1 MARKDISIPLSDD
14 PLWYK
19 DAIIYQLHVKAFF
32 DGNDDGMGDFR
43 GLTASLDYIQG
54 LGVNA
59 IWLLPF
65 YPSPLRDDGYD
76 IADYRSIHSDYGTMQ
91 DFRLLVREAHRRG
104 IRIITEMVV
113 NHTSDQHP
121 WFQAAR
127 QAPIHSAK
135 RDFYI
140 WSDTDQKF
148 PETRIIF
155 TDTESSNWAWDPVA
169 KAYYWHRFF
178 SHQPDLNHNN
188 PQVVKAVMRI
198 MKFWFDMGVDGMRLD
213 ALPYLCVRAGTN
225 NENLPETHE
234 VIRQLRS
241 FVDVNFNNRM
251 LLGEANQW
259 PEDVRDY
266 FGDGDECHMAY
277 HFPLMPRIYMAVAQE
292 DRHPIVE
299 IMSQTPTIPDNC
311 QWTIFLRNHDELTL
325 EMVTDRERDYM
336 YEMYATDRRMRL
348 NVGIRRRLAP
358 LMDNNIDKI
367 KLLNFLLLS
376 MPGTPIIYYGDE
388 LGMGDN
394 IFLGDRNGVRTP
406 MQWSPD
412 RNAGFSKADP
422 ARLYLPPIMDP
433 IYGFQAVNIEA
444 QSRHSSSLLTWMK
457 QIITVRKAHIAFGR
471 GTLHFLHP
479 GNRKILA
486 YLREYESELILCV
499 ANLSRSAQP
508 VELDLSTYAGRVP
521 VELIGQTV
529 FPPVG
534 ELPYLLT
541 LPGYSFYW
549 FQLATDA
556 EVPVWHEEVPPRV
569 EFPIIVLFDSWRSF
583 FPEQVESRRHAMA
596 EAARKQLEK
605 EVMPKFLANQRWF
618 AAKDSNIVDAEILEQ
633 QFWGNCC
640 LFTLIEVR
648 SAGLPPQIYLLPLSL
663 LWGDEEEERI
673 RALFPRTV
681 AKVRQR
687 ERLGFLVDGFAD
699 TAFCKLLITTIGSGR
714 EIEFSNGMLRCTA
727 TSVFDE
733 LGGRDV
739 ENMKMRTSGIEG
751 SNTTVVLGEQ
761 LFLKGYRHV
770 REGINPEL
778 EMGRFLTEVARFPNC
793 VPVAGAVEYCREGAA
808 PMTLALLQGFVSN
821 QGDGWTYTLD
831 YLERYLQDKQLLEE
845 AEHAITEGMHD
856 TFMAMIRILGSRT
869 GELHMALCRHSGDPA
884 FDPEPI
890 TRDDIL
896 SWIALVR
903 QEAAESFE
911 LISRGLDRLPE
922 RARPDA
928 EELLAR
934 RDEIFQRLDRLQD
947 IDLKAVKTRFHGD
960 YHLGQV
966 LLVQN
971 DFYIIDFEGEPGRP
985 LAERRNKHS
994 PFKDV
999 AGMLRSFNYAAYA
1012 ALLKVTARAPEDF
1025 AALEPFT
1032 RAHED
1037 QAVEAFMLGY
1047 TNVAKDCPA
1056 YPADTDHAHD
1066 LVDFFTLEKALYELR
1081 YEMNNRPDWVIIPLK
1096 GILDILNSG

>member
-14 PLWYK
+14 PFWYK

-32 DGNDDGMGDFR
+32 DSNDDGMGDFL

-54 LGVNA
+54 LGVNV

-65 YPSPLRDDGYD
+65 FPSPMRDDGYD
-76 IADYRSIHSDYGTMQ
+76 IADYRNIHPDYGSMR
-91 DFRLLVREAHRRG
+91 DFRLLVREAHRRS
-104 IRIITEMVV
+104 IRIIIELVV

-127 QAPIHSAK
+127 LAPLHSAK
-135 RDFYI
+135 RNFYV
-140 WSDTDQKF
+140 WSDTDRKF

-155 TDTESSNWAWDPVA
+155 TDSESSNWAWDPVA

-198 MKFWFDMGVDGMRLD
+198 MKYWFDIGVDGMRLD
-213 ALPYLCVRAGTN
+213 ALPYLCVREGTN
-225 NENLPETHE
+225 NENLPETHG
-234 VIRQLRS
+234 VIRQLRA
-241 FVDVNFNNRM
+241 FVDGNFKNRM

-266 FGDGDECHMAY
+266 FGEGDECHMAY

-299 IMSQTPTIPDNC
+299 IMSQTPEIPENC

-358 LMDNNIDKI
+358 LMDKNIDKI

-433 IYGFQAVNIEA
+433 IYGYQAVNVEA
-444 QSRHSSSLLTWMK
+444 QSRDSSSLLTWMK
-457 QIITVRKAHIAFGR
+457 RIITVRKAHVAFGR
-471 GTLHFLHP
+471 GTLNFLHP

-486 YLREYESELILCV
+486 YLREYDSELILCV

-508 VELDLSTYAGRVP
+508 VELDLSAYAGYVP

-529 FPPVG
+529 FPPIG

-556 EVPVWHEEVPPRV
+556 EIPAWHEEVLPRV
-569 EFPIIVLFDSWRSF
+569 EFSIIVLFEGWRSF
-583 FPEQVESRRHAMA
+583 FPDQVEIRRRAMA
-596 EAARKQLEK
+596 EAARKQLKLEIL
-605 EVMPKFLANQRWF
+605 PKFIASQRWF
-618 AAKDSNIVDAEILEQ
+618 AAKESTIRKVEIIEQ
-633 QFWGNCC
+633 QIWGTCC
-640 LFTLIEVR
+640 LFLLVEVH
-648 SAGLPPQIYLLPLSL
+648 SSGLQPQLYLLPISL

-673 RALFPRTV
+673 RILFPRTI

-687 ERLGFLVDGFAD
+687 ERLGFMVDGFSD
-699 TAFCKLLITTIGSGR
+699 PVFCKELIAAMGNGLELEFQHGKVRCSATT
-714 EIEFSNGMLRCTA
+714 
-727 TSVFDE
+727 VFDE
-733 LGGRDV
+733 LGGREV
-739 ENMKMRTSGIEG
+739 AEMKMRPSGIEG
-751 SNTTVVLGEQ
+751 SNTTVVLGER

-793 VPVAGAVEYCREGAA
+793 VPVAGAVEYLRPDGTVTA
-808 PMTLALLQGFVSN
+808 LAMLQGYVGN
-821 QGDGWTYTLD
+821 QGDGWSHTLD

-845 AEHAITEGMHD
+845 RDSQIFPEVIHD
-856 TFMAMIRILGSRT
+856 TYLALLRILGTRT
-869 GELHMALCRHSGDPA
+869 GELHMALCTQSGDPA
-884 FDPEPI
+884 FDPEPV
-890 TRDDIL
+890 TRKDVL
-896 SWIALVR
+896 AWVATVR
-903 QEAAESFE
+903 REASES
-911 LISRGLDRLPE
+911 LDLLGKRLDQLPE
-922 RARPDA
+922 RARPEA

-934 RDEIFQRLDRLQD
+934 KEEIHQRLDRLKGVN
-947 IDLKAVKTRFHGD
+947 LKAVKTRFHGD

-966 LLVQN
+966 LLVEN

-985 LAERRNKHS
+985 LAERRTKHS

-999 AGMLRSFNYAAYA
+999 AGMLRSFNYAAYG
-1012 ALLKVTARAPEDF
+1012 ALLKVTAKASEDF
-1025 AALEPFT
+1025 AILEPFA
-1032 RAHED
+1032 REHED
-1037 QAVEAFMLGY
+1037 RSVEAFMFGY
-1047 TNVAKDCPA
+1047 IEAVKGCPA
-1056 YPADTDHAHD
+1056 YPADPDHAHV
-1066 LVDFFTLEKALYELR
+1066 LIDFFTLEKALYELR
-1081 YEMNNRPDWVIIPLK
+1081 YEINNRPDWLIIPLK
-1096 GILDILNSG
+1096 GILGLLS